1 MGWNNIRAG
10 DGWTPFRMAPIC
22 VVPVLTASCGSKCPT
37 TMIFCNHR
45 PLNAVKLCFLQAEEL
60 LLTQVGKTNL
70 KHNLYKHATRNA
82 QIIVA
87 HEETRLNGHAE
98 SLSSKDEEGKVEAWE
113 CVGMGVNARS
123 LPGVG
128 LPEKST
134 LPLTPRCH
142 RGLHCHLAH
151 RWQMPL
157 RRLRQK

>member
-1 MGWNNIRAG
+1 MDTVPDGTNLRGASSHRVVRLEMSNNN
-10 DGWTPFRMAPIC
+10 D
-22 VVPVLTASCGSKCPT
+22 
-37 TMIFCNHR
+37 
-45 PLNAVKLCFLQAEEL
+45 FLQPSSGKRGEAL
-60 LLTQVGKTNL
+60 LPASRKTFANSGGETNL